1 VVYDHERK
9 QKMNFAFLL
18 ALLTASGF
26 VTLAIAV
33 SFRLLKSSQ
42 VRENA
47 DDDRVWE
54 LLLRPEKR
62 YVDVAQL
69 LGDRRNLRRL

>member
-1 VVYDHERK
+1 
-9 QKMNFAFLL
+9 MNFAFLL

>member
-1 VVYDHERK
+1 
-9 QKMNFAFLL
+9 MNFALIV
-18 ALLTASGF
+18 ALLTASGLVIF
-26 VTLAIAV
+26 AIAV

-69 LGDRRNLRRL
+69 LGDRRNLRRF